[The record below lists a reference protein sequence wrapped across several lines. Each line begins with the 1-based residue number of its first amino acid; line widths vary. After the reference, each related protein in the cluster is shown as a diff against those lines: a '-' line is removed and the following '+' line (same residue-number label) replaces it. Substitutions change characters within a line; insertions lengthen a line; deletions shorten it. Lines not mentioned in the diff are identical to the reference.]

1 MIHVRAIVG
10 NYLNC
15 RKIHQERNP
24 IENFHE
30 GQSMKI
36 ISHFSKITIISF
48 FVVNSIQS
56 KHRKNH

>member
-36 ISHFSKITIISF
+36 ISHFSKITIISY
-48 FVVNSIQS
+48 SYQIDILILTT
-56 KHRKNH
+56 KR